1 MKEVILYST
10 NCPKCRVLE
19 SKLKDRNIQFTKFT
33 NVEEMRKMGYINM
46 PKLKVD
52 DKLYEFMEAIDWI
65 NKI

>member
-33 NVEEMRKMGYINM
+33 NIEEMRKMGYINM